1 MISSWKP
8 SRLCFAIKVDEGL
21 DGETFFLYV
30 FLAAVVVQL
39 LVLGQRFLGTS
50 IRLGMRRR
58 TTSKTWPSALKRPK
72 LRSPR
77 SSSTRCFTT
86 RTVGGRQG
94 AIVEK
99 AVRNRVEVHF
109 CPCKE
114 HLYELEGEHGIG
126 GLPKYVIYFKR
137 PNDWRVICVPLE
149 TASFVCHKWR
159 GKRDN
164 KLEEVSGTEG
174 ANFCH
179 QTGFNGGNRT
189 REGCA
194 ADCRGQSEGVRDI
207 EKQRQ
212 AQAIADGAQET
223 GTTNPK
229 DVDFRQN
236 VPQADPPAAK
246 SEAGHQRRLNRFSR
260 AQLISSS
267 TVWIKPQ
274 HQQLATMQI
283 VLDAFES
290 DPNNVSVKIHRKL
303 APFRCG
309 NPVNSIGIL
318 KQISIRIVYEF
329 RFKCNSRYVNETGR
343 CV

>member
-1 MISSWKP
+1 
-8 SRLCFAIKVDEGL
+8 
-21 DGETFFLYV
+21 
-30 FLAAVVVQL
+30 
-39 LVLGQRFLGTS
+39 
-50 IRLGMRRR
+50 MRRR

-149 TASFVCHKWR
+149 TARFVCHKWR

-179 QTGFNGGNRT
+179 QT
-189 REGCA
+189 A
-194 ADCRGQSEGVRDI
+194 S
-207 EKQRQ
+207 
-212 AQAIADGAQET
+212 T
-223 GTTNPK
+223 G
-229 DVDFRQN
+229 
-236 VPQADPPAAK
+236 
-246 SEAGHQRRLNRFSR
+246 
-260 AQLISSS
+260 
-267 TVWIKPQ
+267 
-274 HQQLATMQI
+274 
-283 VLDAFES
+283 
-290 DPNNVSVKIHRKL
+290 
-303 APFRCG
+303 
-309 NPVNSIGIL
+309 
-318 KQISIRIVYEF
+318 
-329 RFKCNSRYVNETGR
+329 ETGR
-343 CV
+343 VRVALQIAVVSLEEKEDADFLTSEETFETYFDKSGGFGAGLSNTTLHYTGRFCEKYENTAGMKELLPVPQGGSSESRYYSDCD